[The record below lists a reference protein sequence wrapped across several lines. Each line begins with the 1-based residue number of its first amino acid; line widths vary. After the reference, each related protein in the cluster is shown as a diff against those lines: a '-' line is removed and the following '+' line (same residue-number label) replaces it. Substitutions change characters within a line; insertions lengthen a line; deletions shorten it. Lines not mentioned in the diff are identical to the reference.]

1 MVSLALTR
9 PCAILWTLLLV
20 LGLTSFQPVGS
31 EREAGRGFAQTKVI
45 GRARWLTDL
54 QGNLLEPILDLRV
67 EAGATDPVVEE
78 VRVEWH
84 IPGTVGGV
92 YPGKIQ
98 ARRRRTLLG
107 DPNQAWYPDPIVTR
121 RAFVA
126 TGTIRVRVTVSAIGP
141 VDWTYEKEL
150 PPNDTW
156 YPFDRL

>member
-1 MVSLALTR
+1 SEKALESESRSPHRSHPEAHLAPALARGARSSQFLNPGLLQEVKMVSLALTR

-107 DPNQAWYPDPIVTR
+107 DPNQAWYPDPI
-121 RAFVA
+121 
-126 TGTIRVRVTVSAIGP
+126 
-141 VDWTYEKEL
+141 
-150 PPNDTW
+150 
-156 YPFDRL
+156 